1 MCYVYIVAFFGRMG
15 DRPIKDF
22 DGWNEE
28 KKRINDSNPPVFLH
42 EREVWWCK
50 LGINVGFQQD
60 GKNRQF
66 SRPVVI
72 LKTYSTNAALIVPL
86 TSRDKKETYYFD
98 VGKVDGRD
106 AKAVLSQIR
115 FIDKR
120 RLINKADVISQGY
133 F

>member
-1 MCYVYIVAFFGRMG
+1 MTH
-15 DRPIKDF
+15 IKDF
-22 DGWNEE
+22 DSWNKE
-28 KKRINDSNPPVFLH
+28 KKRINDSNPPVFFH

-50 LGINVGFQQD
+50 LGINFGFEQD
-60 GKNRQF
+60 GKNKQF

-86 TSRDKKETYYFD
+86 TSRDKKGTYYFD
-98 VGKVDGRD
+98 VGIIDGRE

-120 RLINKADVISQGY
+120 RLINKADVISKDIFEKLRSAVVQLNLS
-133 F
+133 